1 MQQKC
6 YVWFAKWQVRAEA
19 RKDDEG
25 MKPQRC
31 CTVYPI
37 TPIISHLS
45 RTNDALI
52 SHLSRT
58 NFKYLTR

>member
-19 RKDDEG
+19 RKDNEG

-31 CTVYPI
+31 INVYLI
-37 TPIISHLS
+37 SPIITHLS
-45 RTNDALI
+45 RTNDTLI
-52 SHLSRT
+52 TH
-58 NFKYLTR
+58 